1 MLLQSLTINGFC
13 LMLNQIQH
21 YHKKSKIERL
31 YTALKSL
38 HYTYILLHRMSLQNV
53 CTFLFLF
60 WIHFT
65 LCFLWLT
72 TPFDWFAL
80 AIQFEWEE
88 DGFLFLFG
96 EGFLLVFFSIYRKSM
111 ASSWY
116 SWLSCIMLLS
126 ILEVIVR

>member
-65 LCFLWLT
+65 FCFLWFT
-72 TPFDWFAL
+72 TWLVCFSDSIWVRGGR
-80 AIQFEWEE
+80 IS
-88 DGFLFLFG
+88 FLVWGGISFG
-96 EGFLLVFFSIYRKSM
+96 VFQHISQIHGIKLI
-111 ASSWY
+111 Y

-126 ILEVIVR
+126 ILKVIVR

>member
-38 HYTYILLHRMSLQNV
+38 HYTHTSSQNV
-53 CTFLFLF
+53 IAECLHFSFSFLNSFYSLFSVIDDSIWLVCFSDSIWVRGGRISFLVWGGISF
-60 WIHFT
+60 GVFQHISQIHGIK
-65 LCFLWLT
+65 L
-72 TPFDWFAL
+72 
-80 AIQFEWEE
+80 I
-88 DGFLFLFG
+88 
-96 EGFLLVFFSIYRKSM
+96 
-111 ASSWY
+111 Y

>member
-65 LCFLWLT
+65 FCFLWFT
-72 TPFDWFAL
+72 TWLVCYSDSIWVRGGR
-80 AIQFEWEE
+80 IS
-88 DGFLFLFG
+88 FLVWGGISFG
-96 EGFLLVFFSIYRKSM
+96 VFQHISQIHGIKLI
-111 ASSWY
+111 Y

>member
-1 MLLQSLTINGFC
+1 MLLQSLTIIGFC

-65 LCFLWLT
+65 FCFLWFT
-72 TPFDWFAL
+72 TWLVCFSDSIWVRGGR
-80 AIQFEWEE
+80 IS
-88 DGFLFLFG
+88 FLVWGGISFG
-96 EGFLLVFFSIYRKSM
+96 VFQHISQIHGIKLI
-111 ASSWY
+111 Y

-126 ILEVIVR
+126 ILKVIVR